1 MVSVSVKDVAHLAGV
16 SVGTV
21 SNVLNHPAR
30 VAPATVDRVSS
41 AIAKLGFVRNAAASQ
56 LRAGLSRSVGLVVLD
71 SANPFFA
78 DLARGA
84 EDYAATQGVS
94 VLVGNSGESSAR
106 EGTYLDLFEEQR
118 VRGIL
123 LSPVGDIT
131 PRLERLRS
139 RGIATVLVDRH
150 THNTAFSSV
159 AVDDIAGGKLAAEHL
174 IQLGRKRI
182 AFVGG
187 PLHIRQVSDR
197 LEGARTALRAA
208 GLPDPEILEVPSMSL
223 PAGRDMGQKLAARDP
238 RELPDAVF
246 TANDMLGLGVM
257 QGLLVNT
264 RLRVPEDIALIGY
277 DDIAF
282 AESALV
288 PMSSIRQ
295 HAADLGRQAME
306 LLLEESAA
314 DDGYTHR
321 QVVTLPSLVVRAST
335 QGR

>member
-21 SNVLNHPAR
+21 SNVLNHPNR
-30 VAPATVDRVSS
+30 VSPATVERVNA

-56 LRAGLSRSVGLVVLD
+56 LRAGMSRSVGLVVLD

-78 DLARGA
+78 ELARGA
-84 EDYAATQGVS
+84 EDLAATRGVS
-94 VLVGNSGESSAR
+94 VLVGNSGEDPGR
-106 EGTYLDLFEEQR
+106 EETYLDLFEEQR

-150 THNTAFSSV
+150 TQNTSFSSV
-159 AVDDIAGGKLAAEHL
+159 AVDDIAGGFMAAEHL
-174 IQLGRKRI
+174 VRMGRKRV

-187 PLHIRQVSDR
+187 PMHIRQAADR
-197 LEGARTALRAA
+197 LEGARRALMAA
-208 GLPDPEILEVPSMSL
+208 GLPEPEVLEVPSMSL
-223 PAGRDMGQKLAARDP
+223 TAGRDMGQRLAARNP
-238 RELPDAVF
+238 RDLPDAVF
-246 TANDMLGLGVM
+246 AANDMLGLGVM

-264 RLRVPEDIALIGY
+264 TLRVPEDIALIGY

-306 LLLEESAA
+306 LLLEESMATA
-314 DDGYTHR
+314 GYTHR
-321 QVVTLPSLVVRAST
+321 QVVTSPSLVVRAST
-335 QGR
+335 QKR